1 LYFTWPVFSE
11 TQYSAPVWGY
21 LLGQAKAVPRFTV
34 LSGFLIYRAVL
45 AIGSLEGLRIYIIR
59 RIFRIYPVYVLG
71 IALSLGFGLYADGTN
86 FSRLS
91 HALSDLFM
99 FPIIG
104 WTHFNNPE
112 ALVRFNAEN
121 IATNLVIWS
130 LFVEVTFYAVLPLFV
145 VLVGRRRIVAAS
157 LIALAIVL
165 LAESTS
171 RSFGLWKYFLIGIL
185 ASELAPRLRWA
196 SAPAFALGMGLLV
209 LDFMGPEYDWGTRF
223 GLANGRTTPAGET
236 LGLGVAS
243 GLILAALPNLGRIGK
258 ALDLAPLR
266 LLGAI
271 SYSVFIVHPFFIL
284 ANFPELGVFSNFRNL
299 TEHFKAL
306 PAMPAWYLPFVFLP
320 GALWWGLV
328 SFVLVERPGIR
339 FGKWLVGRSRMGPML
354 QAQSRPI
361 PP

>member
-1 LYFTWPVFSE
+1 M
-11 TQYSAPVWGY
+11 
-21 LLGQAKAVPRFTV
+21 

-185 ASELAPRLRWA
+185 ASELAPRLRWV
-196 SAPAFALGMGLLV
+196 SAPAFALGVGLLV
-209 LDFMGPEYDWGTRF
+209 LDFMGPAFDWATRL
-223 GLANGRTTPAGET
+223 GLSNGNVSSTYGQT
-236 LGLGVAS
+236 LGIGMAC
-243 GLILAALPNLGRIGK
+243 GLILAALPNLGRVAR

-266 LLGAI
+266 LLGAM
-271 SYSVFIVHPFFIL
+271 SYSVYIIHPFFIL
-284 ANFPELGVFSNFRNL
+284 ANFPEMGTFSHAKQL

-306 PAMPAWYLPFVFLP
+306 PAMPAWYLPLVFLP
-320 GALWWGLV
+320 GIFFWGLM
-328 SFVLVERPGIR
+328 SFLLVERPGIR
-339 FGKWLVGRSRMGPML
+339 LGKRLINRSRAAPVLHAGGQL
-354 QAQSRPI
+354 A
-361 PP
+361 